1 METSTGFS
9 TFYSN
14 VCDYLMHINDKRARL
29 FGIRFAE
36 YLQSK
41 QRGLDPKGR
50 PKLESPTH
58 RLVQMEVERIFRQHY
73 GMLTTEAFPE
83 ASGDRQ

>member
-1 METSTGFS
+1 MENSTGFS

-14 VCDYLMHINDKRARL
+14 VCDYLMHINDKRARQ

-36 YLQSK
+36 YLQTK
-41 QRGLDPKGR
+41 HRGLDPRAR

-58 RLVQMEVERIFRQHY
+58 RLVQMEVERIFREHY
-73 GMLTTEAFPE
+73 GIVAPE
-83 ASGDRQ
+83 GLESRSGRP